1 MTDYSKAAFRGAVD
15 LSSLTKPKN
24 AQPASSQTPQTGFEQ
39 AGAGAQVLRV
49 PALVVEVNQATI
61 VSYLKISERMPVLVD
76 FFTSRS
82 ESSATLTQKL
92 EAEVANRN
100 GAVML
105 LRIDGDANQ
114 PILEAFQITQIPA
127 VAALLKGQPVPMF
140 AGDQEAEVITQII
153 DKVMVLAQ
161 ENGLVATAMADDNA
175 EMPKPMLPPHHQA
188 AYDAIDA
195 EDYATAV
202 KEFEA
207 ALAEAPADEIAIV
220 GLAQAKLLVRTDKKD
235 LEQVLQAPVQALADV
250 LLKSDVLAVIGHFEL
265 SFKALLDTFEVAT
278 KEDRE
283 VIRQHLLELFK
294 VAGAANPDTI
304 AARIRLT
311 NLLY

>member
-15 LSSLTKPKN
+15 LSSLTKPKAAPAASRQSDPQ
-24 AQPASSQTPQTGFEQ
+24 AQSQD
-39 AGAGAQVLRV
+39 AGSAVLRV

-61 VSYLKISERMPVLVD
+61 VNYLKLSERIPVLVD
-76 FFTSRS
+76 FFTGRS

-92 EAEVANRN
+92 ESEIASRN

-105 LRIDGDANQ
+105 LRIDGDANEQ
-114 PILEAFQITQIPA
+114 LLEAFQISQLPA

-140 AGDQEAEVITQII
+140 AGDQEVEVITQII
-153 DKVMVLAQ
+153 DKVMVLAA
-161 ENGLVATAMADDNA
+161 ENGLVATAVADDNA
-175 EMPKPMLPPHHQA
+175 ELPKPTLPPRHQA

-195 EDYATAV
+195 GDYGTAV

-207 ALAEAPADEIAIV
+207 ALAEAPADEIAAV
-220 GLAQAKLLVRTDKKD
+220 GLAQAKLLVRTDKLD
-235 LEQVLQAPVQALADV
+235 LEQVLQEPAESLADV

-265 SFKALLDTFEVAT
+265 SFKALLETFELAN

-283 VIRQHLLELFK
+283 VLRQHLVELFK

>member
-15 LSSLTKPKN
+15 LSSLTKPKTAPSATQQSAPQ
-24 AQPASSQTPQTGFEQ
+24 AQSQDLGS
-39 AGAGAQVLRV
+39 AVLRV

-82 ESSATLTQKL
+82 ESSVTLTQKL

-100 GAVML
+100 GAIML

-114 PILEAFQITQIPA
+114 PILEAFQITAIPA

-140 AGDQEAEVITQII
+140 TGDQEPEVITQII

-161 ENGLVATAMADDNA
+161 ENGLVATAVADDNA
-175 EMPKPMLPPHHQA
+175 EMPKPMLPPRHQA

-207 ALAEAPADEIAIV
+207 ALAEAPADEIAAV
-220 GLAQAKLLVRTDKKD
+220 GLAQAKLLVRTDKLD
-235 LEQVLQAPVQALADV
+235 LEQVLQAPAETLADV
-250 LLKSDVLAVIGHFEL
+250 LLKADVLAVIGHFEL
-265 SFKALLDTFEVAT
+265 SFKALLDTFGVAT

-283 VIRQHLLELFK
+283 VLRQHLVELFK

>member
-15 LSSLTKPKN
+15 LSSLTKPKS
-24 AQPASSQTPQTGFEQ
+24 AQPAAAQSPQ
-39 AGAGAQVLRV
+39 AGVEQQGTEAQVLRV

-82 ESSATLTQKL
+82 ESSATLTKKL

-140 AGDQEAEVITQII
+140 SGDQETEVITQII

-161 ENGLVATAMADDNA
+161 ENGLVATAVADDNA
-175 EMPKPMLPPHHQA
+175 EMPKPMLPPRHQA

-195 EDYATAV
+195 EDYVTAV

-207 ALAEAPADEIAIV
+207 ALAEAPADEIAVV
-220 GLAQAKLLVRTDKKD
+220 GLAQAKLLVRTDKQD
-235 LEQVLQAPVQALADV
+235 LEQVLQAPVQTLADV

-283 VIRQHLLELFK
+283 VIRQHLVELFK

>member
-1 MTDYSKAAFRGAVD
+1 MNDYSKAAFRGAVD
-15 LSSLTKPKN
+15 LSSLAKPKPTSV
-24 AQPASSQTPQTGFEQ
+24 PASESAAASPTPEAASG
-39 AGAGAQVLRV
+39 VLRV
-49 PALVVEVNQATI
+49 PSLVVEVNQATI

-82 ESSATLTQKL
+82 ESSATLSQKL
-92 EAEVANRN
+92 QDEVANRN

-105 LRIDGDANQ
+105 LRIDGDANPQ
-114 PILEAFQITQIPA
+114 LLEAFQITAIPA

-140 AGDQEAEVITQII
+140 SGDQEAEVISQII
-153 DKVMVLAQ
+153 DKVITLAQ
-161 ENGLVATAMADDNA
+161 ENGLIATAVADDNA
-175 EMPKPMLPPHHQA
+175 EIPKPMLPPRHQA

-220 GLAQAKLLVRTDKKD
+220 GLAQAKLLVRTDKLN
-235 LEQVLQAPVQALADV
+235 LEQVLEAPAKNLEDV

-283 VIRQHLLELFK
+283 IIRQHLVELFK

-304 AARIRLT
+304 AARVRLT